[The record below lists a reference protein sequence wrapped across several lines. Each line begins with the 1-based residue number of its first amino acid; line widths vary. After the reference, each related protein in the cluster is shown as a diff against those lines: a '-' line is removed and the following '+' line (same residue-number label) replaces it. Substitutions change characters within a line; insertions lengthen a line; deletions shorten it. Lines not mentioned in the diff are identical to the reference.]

1 MELEHRHL
9 GFVDTFLRPK
19 ILAFRDRFVPWLPL
33 ITHLPQA
40 GWWLS
45 WNDYMGRRIYLSR
58 GFEES
63 EQAFLL
69 RFLQSGMIAF
79 DIGAHHGFHTL
90 LMSRRVGSHGLVI
103 AFEPSPREVHKLHWV
118 LKVNRR
124 GNVRVESYAISNR
137 EGEEQLFVCMGRNS
151 GCNSLRK
158 PAVSEPIQTIRVP
171 MTTLDCYLRKHEI
184 HRVDLLKI
192 DVEGAE
198 LEVLEGATDLLN
210 SGSRPL
216 IICEIAD
223 VRTLPWGYPA
233 QKIYDLLKSYGY
245 LWFSTTPKGK
255 LSPCPPKKQYRENLV
270 AVPREKL
277 QGMKTLLSQVSNGLE

>member
-1 MELEHRHL
+1 MKPEKSYLAPIE
-9 GFVDTFLRPK
+9 TFLRVR
-19 ILAFRDRFVPWLPL
+19 ILAVRDRFMPWLPL
-33 ITHLPQA
+33 VTYLPQV

-45 WNDYMGRRIYLSR
+45 WNDYLGRRIYLSR

-69 RFLQSGMIAF
+69 RFLQPGMIAF

-103 AFEPSPREVHKLHWV
+103 AFEPSPREVHRLRWT
-118 LKVNRR
+118 LRINRCS
-124 GNVRVESYAISNR
+124 NVRVEPYAIGNR

-171 MTTLDCYLRKHEI
+171 MTTLDCYLQKHET

-198 LEVLEGATDLLN
+198 LELLEGAMGLLN
-210 SGSRPL
+210 ANPRPV
-216 IICEIAD
+216 ITCEMAD